1 MNNEPE
7 HDEDDLTISRTAR
20 KKSMQIYIKIGE
32 ELLTLSRSQL
42 STIPVDNELSEALK
56 VAKKI
61 KVGNALKR
69 QMSFI
74 GKLIRTN
81 NYIEIQAAL
90 DELKLQDAR
99 HESISKK
106 AEKWREKIL
115 AEEPKALAEF
125 IGAHDN
131 CDKQK
136 LNQLVRSA
144 IKEVKQE
151 LKSNDTDSGASKH
164 KKALFKLLRIT
175 ISEQTSL
182 RG

>member
-7 HDEDDLTISRTAR
+7 HDEDDLIISRTAQ
-20 KKSMQIYIKIGE
+20 KKSMQIYIKIGA
-32 ELLTLSRSQL
+32 ELLNLSRSQL
-42 STIPVDNELSEALK
+42 GTIPVYNELSDALN

-81 NYIEIQAAL
+81 NHTEIQAAL
-90 DELKLQDAR
+90 DELTLQDSR

-106 AEKWREKIL
+106 AEKWREKLL
-115 AEEPKALAEF
+115 AEEPTALAEF
-125 IGAHDN
+125 IGAHPN

-144 IKEVKQE
+144 IKEVKRE
-151 LKSNDTDSGASKH
+151 SNNIDTSVGSSKN

-175 ISEQTSL
+175 IS
-182 RG
+182 G